1 MAIQTAA
8 QLKAAFGAGKF
19 PTAQNWEDL
28 IDSMFASGGTQT
40 YNYATQIYSFHQ
52 SVYASSVPSLVNP
65 STNSVVGNV
74 YDGQDGYNISDVVPV
89 GVFMSDKFIPKE
101 YTYNFGLEERVGK
114 EPFILIIHNNGVAYN
129 YFDGNGEMYIGW
141 GASAQGEAKVQGA
154 AGKEPRYFEYK
165 NGDYVSKTKVAVVPY
180 GCSIAFSYTELG
192 GFQPIGN
199 FTSVDYDT
207 FIQQQSN

>member
-28 IDSMFASGGTQT
+28 IDSIFANGGTQV
-40 YNYATQIYSFHQ
+40 YSYATQIYSFHQ
-52 SVYASSVPSLVNP
+52 SVYASDVPSMVNP
-65 STNSVVGNV
+65 SSNSVVGNV
-74 YDGQDGYNISDVVPV
+74 YGQDGYNISDVVPV
-89 GVFMSDKFIPKE
+89 DEFMVSKFLPKE
-101 YTYNFGLEERVGK
+101 YIAQHFGSEYVGK
-114 EPFILIIHNNGVAYN
+114 EPFILIIHNNGVAYG
-129 YFDGNGEMYIGW
+129 YFEGNGEMYIGW
-141 GASAQGEAKVQGA
+141 SASAQGEAKTQGA

-165 NGDYVSKTKVAVVPY
+165 NGDFVSKTKVAVVPY

-207 FIQQQSN
+207 FIQQQSNS